1 MLEVDVYFSISLWVK
16 LHYFLNK
23 QPWSL
28 VSKNKTRLYGIL
40 LVVIIP
46 IIKQLIV
53 DLINSLRNM
62 SYT

>member
-53 DLINSLRNM
+53 D
-62 SYT
+62 